1 MELLVAKLALIGALG
16 VAAQWL
22 AWRARL
28 PAIVLL
34 LAAGFIAGPLTGV
47 LDPVTDFGD
56 MLRPLVALA
65 VALILFEGGLSLNFA
80 ELRDTSVAVR
90 RLVSLGALIAF
101 GLGALAAHH
110 LADLSWPSALVLGAI
125 LVVTGPT
132 VVIPL
137 LRHARL
143 KPRAA
148 SLLRWEAILTD
159 PVGALLAVLV
169 FEVVLVLRT
178 PFAADELALMVGGA
192 ALWAAVGGWGLGK
205 LLVLVFIR
213 GKIPEFLKAPVV
225 VAAVL
230 ATYAISNAILE
241 ESGLLTVTVLG
252 VTLGNS
258 RLASLTEL
266 RRFKEFITVMLVS
279 GVFIILTATLDLA
292 TLASLA
298 PRDALFLAALLLVVR
313 PGAVLLSTAFTGLPI
328 QERLLAAWIAPR
340 GVVAVAVSGLFAAAL
355 VEQGIPDGGRLV
367 ALTFAVVM
375 LTVVVHG
382 FTLGPLS
389 RLLNLGS
396 AGPEGVII
404 VGGSSWSTALAEQLK
419 ALELPVVL
427 VDRNWNHLRE
437 ARYQGID
444 VYYGEIL
451 SELAEH
457 HMDLNRYGYLIAAT
471 DNDDYNALLCTDFG
485 PEFGR
490 GNVFQIGRPDTD
502 EHRHSLSVTLGG
514 RPLLNEVGGYKTLN
528 SRLDAGWEFR
538 KTTLSKDFR
547 EADLRERLGDKGR
560 LVLARRRARL
570 LWLTGTEQPK
580 LEPGDVVLSFGPA
593 RERTTASPEGKR
605 PPPDAAAG

>member
-16 VAAQWL
+16 AAAQWL

-34 LAAGFIAGPLTGV
+34 LAAGFIAGPVTGA
-47 LDPVTDFGD
+47 LDPVADFGEL
-56 MLRPLVALA
+56 LRPLVALA
-65 VALILFEGGLSLNFA
+65 VALILFEGGLTLNFA
-80 ELRDTSVAVR
+80 ELRETSVAVR
-90 RLVSLGALIAF
+90 RLVTVGALIAF
-101 GLGALAAHH
+101 GLGALAAHY
-110 LADLSWPSALVLGAI
+110 LAGLSWESALVLGAI

-143 KPRAA
+143 KPRAS
-148 SLLRWEAILTD
+148 SLLRWEAILAD
-159 PVGALLAVLV
+159 PVGALMAVLV

-178 PFAADELALMVGGA
+178 PFEADELALMVGGA
-192 ALWAAVGGWGLGK
+192 ALWAVIGGYGLGR
-205 LLVLVFIR
+205 LLVLAFVR
-213 GKIPEFLKAPVV
+213 GKVPEFLKAPVV

-241 ESGLLTVTVLG
+241 ESGLLTVTVFG

-266 RRFKEFITVMLVS
+266 RRFKEVITILLVS

-298 PRDALFLAALLLVVR
+298 PRDALFLLALLFVVR
-313 PGAVLLSTAFTGLPI
+313 PAAVLLSTAFTGLSI

-355 VEQGIPDGGRLV
+355 TDQGIADGQQLV

-382 FTLGPLS
+382 FTLGPVS
-389 RLLNLGS
+389 RLLNLG
-396 AGPEGVII
+396 ATGPEGVII
-404 VGGSSWSTALAEQLK
+404 VGGSTWSTALAEQLK
-419 ALELPVVL
+419 AMELPVII
-427 VDRNWNHLRE
+427 VDRNWNHLRD
-437 ARYQGID
+437 ARYQGIEI
-444 VYYGEIL
+444 YYGEIL

-457 HMDLNRYGYLIAAT
+457 HMDLNRYGYLVAAT

-490 GNVFQIGRPDTD
+490 GNVFQIGRLDTKED
-502 EHRHSLSVTLGG
+502 RHSLSVTLGG
-514 RPLLNEVGGYKTLN
+514 RPLLNEIGGYRTLN
-528 SRLDAGWEFR
+528 SRIAAGWEFS
-538 KTTLSKDFR
+538 KTTLSDDFG
-547 EADLRERLGDKGR
+547 ESELRERLVDKGR
-560 LVLARRRARL
+560 LVLARRKARL
-570 LWLTGTEQPK
+570 LWLTGTEPPK
-580 LEPGDVVLSFGPA
+580 LEPGDVVLSFAPA
-593 RERTTASPEGKR
+593 R
-605 PPPDAAAG
+605 D